1 MSFEYVPVEQ
11 AMVARGVRMVV
22 VGNVP
27 SPWGEAAKGIFQI
40 KRIPFTAVRL
50 AYDNDALKRWA
61 GQLTG
66 PVVIYDDEAP
76 RAGWAEILM
85 LAERLAPAPALLPL
99 EPNARGRALSIADK
113 ICSPGGLAW
122 TRRLQSV
129 HAGLTKAGG
138 FSERIAGYL
147 GRKYGYDPAHAASY
161 GPRVR
166 QLLGELST
174 TLHGQRAAGKPYY
187 LGDVLTAADIYS
199 ATSMGIF
206 KPLPDAQCRMDPG
219 IRAALEQLDDETAAA
234 LDPVLLEHRDMM
246 YSRHLELPLSL

>member
-11 AMVARGVRMVV
+11 AMTARGLRMVV

-27 SPWGEAAKGIFQI
+27 SPWGEAAKGIFHI

-50 AYDNDALKRWA
+50 VYDNDALKQWA

-66 PVVIYDDEAP
+66 PVAVYDDEAP

-85 LAERLAPAPALLPL
+85 LAERLEPAPALLPL

-122 TRRLQSV
+122 TRRLQNV
-129 HAGLTKAGG
+129 HGGLIKTGG

-147 GRKYGYDPAHAASY
+147 GKKYGYDPAQAASY

-166 QLLGELST
+166 QLLGELAAV
-174 TLHGQRAAGKPYY
+174 LREQRAAGKPYY
-187 LGDVLTAADIYS
+187 LGDTLSAADIYS

-219 IRAALEQLDDETAAA
+219 IRTALEHLDEDTARA

-246 YSRHLELPLSL
+246 YARHLELPLSL

>member
-1 MSFEYVPVEQ
+1 MSFEYVPVEE
-11 AMVARGVRMVV
+11 ALIARGLRVVV

-27 SPWGEAAKGIFQI
+27 SPWGEAAKGILHI

-50 AYDNDALKRWA
+50 VYDNEALKQWA

-66 PVVIYDDEAP
+66 PVAVYDDEAP

-99 EPNARGRALSIADK
+99 EPDARGRALSIADK

-122 TRRLQSV
+122 TRRLQNV
-129 HAGLTKAGG
+129 HAGLTKTGG
-138 FSERIAGYL
+138 FSEGIAGYL
-147 GRKYGYDPAHAASY
+147 GRKYGYDPAHAPGY

-166 QLLGELST
+166 QLLGELAAA
-174 TLHGQRAAGKPYY
+174 LREQRATGKSYY
-187 LGDVLTAADIYS
+187 LGDTLTAADIYS
-199 ATSMGIF
+199 ATCMGIF
-206 KPLPDAQCRMDPG
+206 QPLPEAQCCMNPG
-219 IRAALEQLDDETAAA
+219 IRRALEYLDNDTAAA

-246 YSRHLELPLSL
+246 YARHLELPLSL